1 MIFWPNLKT
10 LCGDVSEDM
19 KSWRHVWW
27 DDHAESHDF
36 RMQVGAHDTSG
47 TDKEQV

>member
-10 LCGDVSEDM
+10 LYGDVSEDM